1 MIRDDYIPGT
11 AKRKALKGYPQY
23 RRYAF
28 GDIFVDRI
36 DGKEDY
42 RDYLAEKWVDSDLG
56 PYYDTLKSYF
66 SDLEKLDEK
75 TDEEIYGDIHKLR
88 KRYLGPIFF
97 EKIRENR
104 IDKLKSS
111 KYTPEEKGLYDAFLD
126 IVFYNESKRELDTPI
141 KRWDIFTERVIN
153 TSTPLIVIPGHYL
166 ELYPLLYFLS
176 RIQDIRKREIIL
188 ILKNESIYN
197 EPTGEDI
204 IYLDTDLD
212 LRVYTYEFEGVGL
225 NLRFLTNEL
234 KGLLNDAKR
243 GKYEILAFGETML
256 FSLHGALFPYFIA
269 TKVKRVTTR
278 IYTNI
283 QPDEPEAIPYVFSY
297 ISGNSLPAED
307 FLGMERVKKTLFHF
321 EKTKGKDSAL
331 LSYYFNFYSTTFSP
345 ERFPAFKIE
354 DEKGMIDVLR
364 KRDMILSDIIDDYI
378 RDDEGARYIKTYYD
392 LEKMEKTAYPIGSS
406 TWENGVLV
414 TGMIFGDLKRLRFRP
429 ILAEDLGYGTVSP
442 RTLIKRGIIGGK
454 DLFYF
459 NFLYFFTKKLIGDY
473 NYIRKG
479 RPHEVLEDKEFFL
492 GYRYIPG
499 KEYETF
505 PLYNKGFFGYTKDG
519 HPIFG
524 RRTLEGGKI
533 DINGL
538 ELSWDKKAVNPEK
551 DGEFSIYTPFTK
563 NNLLAKKNIDFMRF
577 SYPVGEDRFNMIIV
591 NDRIVSIRE
600 GDVLLSPVGVVLSFS
615 RKSRYVKIL
624 KDILSL
630 KEKDNGYISI
640 GTSYKVKIRLDPP
653 EGISS
658 KMWKEIEWIYGGGTL
673 LVDRG
678 KNLVETEDMAY
689 ETFMKEGWYHPLSM
703 QTQETQVQK
712 WGRGPRNIIG
722 VTDRD
727 EFFVMTFSGRTKE
740 SRGINFGEGISIIE
754 RELNGAKISYAMNL
768 DGGSSVCLGLIHKGE
783 FFELNYPAPS
793 PTTPS
798 GMVRPVNSMIV
809 IGV

>member
-1 MIRDDYIPGT
+1 MVREDYIPGA

-42 RDYLAEKWVDSDLG
+42 RDYLVEKWADGDLD
-56 PYYDTLKSYF
+56 PYYSALRSYF
-66 SDLEKLDEK
+66 FDLEKLDEK
-75 TDEEIYGDIHKLR
+75 TDEEIYGDIHNLR
-88 KRYLGPIFF
+88 KKHLKTTFF
-97 EKIRENR
+97 ERIKENR
-104 IDKLKSS
+104 IDKLKRSIHLS
-111 KYTPEEKGLYDAFLD
+111 EEKGLYDAFLD

-141 KRWDIFTERVIN
+141 KRWDIFTERVID
-153 TSTPLIVIPGHYL
+153 TSLPLIVIPGHYL
-166 ELYPLLYFLS
+166 ELYPLFYLLS
-176 RIQDIRKREIIL
+176 RLQGIRKREIIL

-197 EPTGEDI
+197 EPTRDDVTYI
-204 IYLDTDLD
+204 DTDLD
-212 LRVYTYEFEGVGL
+212 LRIYTYSFEGVGL
-225 NLRFLTNEL
+225 NLRSLTSEL
-234 KGLLNDAKR
+234 KELLNDAKR
-243 GKYEILAFGETML
+243 GRYEILAFGETML

-269 TKVKRVTTR
+269 TKVKKPITR

-283 QPDEPEAIPYVFSY
+283 QPDDQDTIPYVFSY
-297 ISGNSLPAED
+297 ISGNSLPAEE

-331 LSYYFNFYSTTFSP
+331 LPYYFNFYSTTFSP
-345 ERFPAFKIE
+345 GKFAAFKIE
-354 DEKGMIDVLR
+354 DEKKMIDVLK
-364 KRDMILSDIIDDYI
+364 KRDTVLSNIIGGYI
-378 RDDEGARYIKTYYD
+378 RNDKGARYIKTYYD
-392 LEKMEKTAYPIGSS
+392 LEKMEKTTYPIGSS
-406 TWENGVLV
+406 TWQNGVLV

-442 RTLIKRGIIGGK
+442 RTLIKRGIIGEK

-473 NYIRKG
+473 NYIRKE
-479 RPHEVLEDKEFFL
+479 RPHETVEDKEFFL

-505 PLYNKGFFGYTKDG
+505 PLYNKGFFGYTKEG
-519 HPIFG
+519 VPIFG

-538 ELSWDKKAVNPEK
+538 ELSWDKTDVNPEK
-551 DGEFSIYTPFTK
+551 DGEFSIYTPFIK
-563 NNLLAKKNIDFMRF
+563 NDLFAKKDMDFMGF
-577 SYPVGEDRFNMIIV
+577 SYPVGKDRFNMIIV

-615 RKSRYVKIL
+615 RESRYVKML

-630 KEKDNGYISI
+630 KEEDNGYLNI
-640 GTSYKVKIRLDPP
+640 GTPYKIKIRLDSP
-653 EGISS
+653 EGIPN
-658 KMWKEIEWIYGGGTL
+658 KTWKEIEWVYGGGTL

-678 KNLVETEDMAY
+678 RNLVETEDMAY
-689 ETFMKEGWYHPLSM
+689 KTFMKEGWYHPLSM

-712 WGRGPRNIIG
+712 WVRGPRNIIG
-722 VTDRD
+722 ITDRG

-740 SRGINFGEGISIIE
+740 SRGVNFGEGISIIE
-754 RELNGAKISYAMNL
+754 RELDEAKISYAMNL

-809 IGV
+809 IAT